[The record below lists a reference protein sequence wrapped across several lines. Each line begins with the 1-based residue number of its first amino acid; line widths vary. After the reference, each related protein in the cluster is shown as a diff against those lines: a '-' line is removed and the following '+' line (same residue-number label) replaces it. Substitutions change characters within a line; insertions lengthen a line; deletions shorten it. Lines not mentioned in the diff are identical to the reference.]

1 MQVAKK
7 FNVPFEEICGGDGLC
22 GTCHIKI
29 NKEIMMEDD
38 YIEPDCVEIETL
50 DSLEGAENNSRL
62 AC

>member
-1 MQVAKK
+1 M
-7 FNVPFEEICGGDGLC
+7 PFEEICGGDGLC

>member
-1 MQVAKK
+1 
-7 FNVPFEEICGGDGLC
+7 
-22 GTCHIKI
+22 
-29 NKEIMMEDD
+29 MEDD